1 MFNNIRVPQTMAA
14 LEGILAELGNQPTVA
29 LVSLATADGV
39 AIDTAASAGKMAAA
53 AGFLATAA
61 HQAFAMLSLGASHE
75 IVIYGTDDSFWVSRL
90 FPANGSWLILSVWFD
105 APTSYKRLLA
115 QSVRAIQQ
123 MMEHE

>member
-1 MFNNIRVPQTMAA
+1 MFNNIRIPQTMAG
-14 LEGILAELGNQPTVA
+14 LEEILAELANQPTVA

-61 HQAFAMLSLGASHE
+61 HQAFAMLGLGESNE
-75 IVIYGTDDSFWVSRL
+75 VVIYDTDGRFWVSRI
-90 FPANGSWLILSVWFD
+90 FPANGSRLILSVWFD

-115 QSVRAIQQ
+115 HSVRAIQQ
-123 MMEHE
+123 MMEQE